1 MEQVAANAER
11 SSVKYKQVEFMADKI
26 GQDFEGTISGVT
38 QWGFYVELE
47 DSKCEGLV
55 SMTELDDDF
64 YEFDE
69 KNYCIVGR
77 HHHKIYQL
85 GDRVTI
91 KVAKA
96 NLVARQ
102 LDYELVKGADEEGV
116 IRPLGKSREDIGR
129 KSKTKGR
136 KNLISYVFIYNLFA
150 DSGRR
155 LLCIWPLCRAGIRA
169 GGEKA
174 DSGIDKGRR
183 SGLYPL
189 ADLEDLYDSVFE
201 YCRFGTDLRCYH
213 GG

>member
-1 MEQVAANAER
+1 
-11 SSVKYKQVEFMADKI
+11 
-26 GQDFEGTISGVT
+26 
-38 QWGFYVELE
+38 
-47 DSKCEGLV
+47 
-55 SMTELDDDF
+55 MTELDDDF

-102 LDYELVKGADEEGV
+102 LDYEVVKGADEEGV

-136 KNLISYVFIYNLFA
+136 KKENK
-150 DSGRR
+150 
-155 LLCIWPLCRAGIRA
+155 P
-169 GGEKA
+169 
-174 DSGIDKGRR
+174 KGKKRK
-183 SGLYPL
+183 
-189 ADLEDLYDSVFE
+189 
-201 YCRFGTDLRCYH
+201 
-213 GG
+213 

>member
-1 MEQVAANAER
+1 M
-11 SSVKYKQVEFMADKI
+11 
-26 GQDFEGTISGVT
+26 
-38 QWGFYVELE
+38 GFYVELE

-136 KNLISYVFIYNLFA
+136 KKENK
-150 DSGRR
+150 
-155 LLCIWPLCRAGIRA
+155 P
-169 GGEKA
+169 
-174 DSGIDKGRR
+174 KGKKRK
-183 SGLYPL
+183 
-189 ADLEDLYDSVFE
+189 
-201 YCRFGTDLRCYH
+201 
-213 GG
+213 